1 MSGFRRRLLMAAI
14 SSGGGGSY
22 VFNYSNLAFT
32 GATYIDTGVALFSA
46 ANNTKPFELTTV
58 ISSITG
64 GVQYACAV
72 SSMLESNPYPGFV
85 IRRNNDNTTP
95 QAAAGGNFSFSIGD
109 TVVIRR
115 YDEGLM
121 ELLINGAR
129 TNLFV
134 VTNQFNTPVTIGAG
148 LNSSSQPWRYFVG
161 TIGKASLSM
170 DALPVSPTPTYQLDD
185 HIFDGTAA
193 TAIETSYTLCD
204 AGHTNWVLQA
214 KMSDITFNEAYDTL
228 FACFREQSPYAGVA
242 FRRNNQTSQAE
253 LIGIGNAARYTASS
267 YDVSVIRLG
276 SNFYYRV
283 NGAWGSGTISS
294 AHDWPLVLGGRL
306 NSSRQV
312 DLCTAFKME
321 KFRLYLL

>member
-32 GATYIDTGVALFSA
+32 GATYIDTGVPLFSA
-46 ANNTKPFELTTV
+46 DNVTKPFELTVV

-72 SSMLESNPYPGFV
+72 SSMLEQSPYPGFV
-85 IRRNNDNTTP
+85 IRRNNDNVTP
-95 QAAAGGNFSFSIGD
+95 QAAAGGNFPFSIGD

-121 ELLINGAR
+121 ELLVNGISS
-129 TNLFV
+129 NYFV

-148 LNSSSQPWRYFVG
+148 LNSSNQPWRYFVG
-161 TIGKASLSM
+161 TVGRASLSM
-170 DALPVSPTPTYQLDD
+170 DALPVSPAPTYQLDNYL
-185 HIFDGTAA
+185 FDGTAS
-193 TAIETSYTLCD
+193 TVIETSYTLCD
-204 AGHTNWVLQA
+204 ADHTRWVLQA
-214 KMSDITFNEAYDTL
+214 KMSDLTFNEAYDSMIT
-228 FACFREQSPYAGVA
+228 CFREQSPYAGFA
-242 FRRNNQTSQAE
+242 FRRYNQTSQAE
-253 LIGIGNAARYTASS
+253 LIGIGNAARSTASS

-276 SNFYYRV
+276 NSFYYRV
-283 NGAWGSGTISS
+283 NGVWGTGSISS

-312 DLCTAFKME
+312 ELCTAFKME
-321 KFRLYLL
+321 KFKLYLL